1 MQCNEFEIV
10 EMRVFPF
17 FEPKV
22 ALHGTKVQTTC
33 TRARDVCWTNGR
45 ETERRDESGRYEGT
59 TAVCCVLRS
68 VNCTCDM

>member
-33 TRARDVCWTNGR
+33 TSTQARDVCWTNGR
-45 ETERRDESGRYEGT
+45 ETRVRVRDMKERLLC
-59 TAVCCVLRS
+59 AACCVL
-68 VNCTCDM
+68 

>member
-22 ALHGTKVQTTC
+22 LHGTKIQTTC
-33 TRARDVCWTNGR
+33 TSTQARDVCWTNGR
-45 ETERRDESGRYEGT
+45 ETRVRVGDMKYEGT
-59 TAVCCVLRS
+59 TAACCVL
-68 VNCTCDM
+68 